1 MQRAPARPG
10 LLRPH
15 VTKMPS
21 ARHHLLALPP
31 VRRGPCGYRQDVTDL
46 LLITNADA
54 GSSDEATVDRALG
67 ILRQGAHVDVAA
79 TSSPEELDDVLADAG
94 DRTVVV
100 AGGDGS
106 LHAVIG
112 ALHARG
118 DLAGRTIGLLPL
130 GTGNDFA
137 RGTGIPLDVE
147 EAARVITAGS
157 ARTVALIVDEH
168 DEVVVNNVHAGAGA
182 AASEVGAA
190 WKSRLGRVGLGR
202 LGYPVGAVVTAV
214 RPPTLRLKVTVDE
227 QVILGPDHHT
237 LMVALGNGSR
247 VGGGAAIN
255 PDADPEDDTI
265 DVVLTRPLRPL
276 ARIGYAAQLAV
287 GRHPDNTR
295 VLTATGRRVTV
306 EGEPFHYSADGEIE
320 GPVTSRTWRLVP
332 SAYSLLLP

>member
-1 MQRAPARPG
+1 M
-10 LLRPH
+10 
-15 VTKMPS
+15 
-21 ARHHLLALPP
+21 
-31 VRRGPCGYRQDVTDL
+31 TDL

-54 GSSDEATVDRALG
+54 GSSDEETLESALT
-67 ILRQGAHVDVAA
+67 ILRGRGPVGVAA
-79 TSSPEELDDVLADAG
+79 TSSPDELGDVLADAG

-137 RGTGIPLDVE
+137 RGAGVPLDVE
-147 EAARVITAGS
+147 EAAHAILDGTP
-157 ARTVALIVDEH
+157 TPVALLVDDR

-182 AASEVGAA
+182 EASQVGAR
-190 WKSRLGRVGLGR
+190 WKERLGRVGLGR
-202 LGYPVGAVVTAV
+202 LGYPVGALATAF
-214 RPPTLRLKVTVDE
+214 RPPALRLTVAVDGD
-227 QVILGPDHHT
+227 VLIAHTHHT

-255 PDADPEDDTI
+255 PGADPSEGVI

-276 ARIGYAAQLAV
+276 ARLPYAAQLAV
-287 GRHPDNTR
+287 GRHPENGR
-295 VLTATGRRVTV
+295 VLHTTGHEVRVT
-306 EGEPFHYSADGEIE
+306 GEPFWCSADGEIE
-320 GPVTSRTWRLVP
+320 GPVTDRTWRVVP

>member
-1 MQRAPARPG
+1 MQKAPARPG

-21 ARHHLLALPP
+21 GRHHLLTLPP
-31 VRRGPCGYRQDVTDL
+31 VRRRPGRYRQDVTDL

-54 GSSDEATVDRALG
+54 GSSDEATIDRALG
-67 ILRQGAHVDVAA
+67 ILRQGAAVEVAA
-79 TSSPEELDDVLADAG
+79 TSSPDELSSVLEGAG
-94 DRTVVV
+94 DRTIVV

-147 EAARVITAGS
+147 DAAHVVLDGS
-157 ARTVALIVDEH
+157 PRPVALLVDED

-190 WKSRLGRVGLGR
+190 WKERLGRVGLGR

-214 RPPTLRLKVTVDE
+214 RPPALRLKVTVDDE
-227 QVILGPDHHT
+227 VLLDTDHRT

-265 DVVLTRPLRPL
+265 DVVLTRPLKPL

-306 EGEPFHYSADGEIE
+306 EGEAFHYSADGEIE
-320 GPVTSRTWRLVP
+320 GPVTSRTWHLVP